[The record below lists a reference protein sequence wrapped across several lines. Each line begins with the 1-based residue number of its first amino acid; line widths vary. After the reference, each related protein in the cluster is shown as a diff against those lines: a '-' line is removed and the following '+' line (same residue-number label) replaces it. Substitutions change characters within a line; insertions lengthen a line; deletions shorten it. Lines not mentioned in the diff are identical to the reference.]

1 MEEREQSR
9 YEDELLEL
17 LQGGAGRR
25 QQRPLFRRPGQDLQY
40 SPSEQDSA
48 LTTAPSRTSLPDT
61 VRNNKLLNAK
71 PDKWVQ
77 VSSEI
82 WAHIFRPVLYFK
94 IFVVCRSS

>member
-17 LQGGAGRR
+17 LQGGAGRAGGRR

-61 VRNNKLLNAK
+61 VGTINFSSQVVTGVIRNLGRA
-71 PDKWVQ
+71 
-77 VSSEI
+77 
-82 WAHIFRPVLYFK
+82 FK
-94 IFVVCRSS
+94 IFVFYRSS

>member
-40 SPSEQDSA
+40 SPSEQDTA

-61 VRNNKLLNAK
+61 VRTINF
-71 PDKWVQ
+71 
-77 VSSEI
+77 SS
-82 WAHIFRPVLYFK
+82 RLPVTGVIRNLGRAFK
-94 IFVVCRSS
+94 IFVFYRSS

>member
-61 VRNNKLLNAK
+61 VRTINFSS
-71 PDKWVQ
+71 Q
-77 VSSEI
+77 VVTGVI
-82 WAHIFRPVLYFK
+82 RNLGRAFK
-94 IFVVCRSS
+94 IFVFYRSS